1 MGTLRALGLCL
12 SYPNVDVAGAADE
25 LMTALLTDRRVAT
38 DTKARIQTHFARSAE
53 RSQLDLEEHYSATFD
68 GGRML
73 SLHLFEHVYGDS
85 RKRGDAMVQL
95 GAHYAR
101 GGFSVAVSELPD
113 YLPLML
119 EFASVAP
126 AMGEPL
132 LREAS
137 PVLETLH
144 DSMLERR
151 CSYECFVAALLDV
164 LAANA
169 ERRTE
174 EGPTAAVGTEA
185 TVPVDGSVTDLSVTD
200 MSEMDLESL
209 DRQWEEDPV
218 TFGLGAAHTDCGTEQ
233 PRLVALRRSRTDTT
247 NTQGAVREQS

>member
-1 MGTLRALGLCL
+1 MGTLRALGFCL
-12 SYPNVDVAGAADE
+12 SYPHVDVAGAADE
-25 LMTALLTDRRVAT
+25 LMAALLTDRRVAT
-38 DTKARIQTHFARSAE
+38 DTKVRIQTHFARSAE

-126 AMGEPL
+126 AVGEPI

-137 PVLETLH
+137 PVLKTLH
-144 DSMLERR
+144 DSMIERR

-164 LAANA
+164 LAADA
-169 ERRTE
+169 ESRTPE
-174 EGPTAAVGTEA
+174 SPSAAVGSEA
-185 TVPVDGSVTDLSVTD
+185 PVPVDGSVTDLSLMD
-200 MSEMDLESL
+200 MSELDLESL

-233 PRLVALRRSRTDTT
+233 PRLITLRRSPTEAKDTPS
-247 NTQGAVREQS
+247 ALREQS